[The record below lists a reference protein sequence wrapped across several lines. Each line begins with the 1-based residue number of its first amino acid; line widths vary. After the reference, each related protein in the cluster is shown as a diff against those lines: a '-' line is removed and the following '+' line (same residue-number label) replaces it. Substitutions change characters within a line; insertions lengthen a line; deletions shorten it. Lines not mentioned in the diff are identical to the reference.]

1 MVVLEKTP
9 ENPLDSK
16 EIKTANPNRNQPWV
30 FIRRTSAEAEVPVFW
45 PPDAKSQLTG
55 KDPDARK
62 DWRQKAKGQQRL
74 RWLDNI

>member
-16 EIKTANPNRNQPWV
+16 EIKTANPNGNQPWV
-30 FIRRTSAEAEVPVFW
+30 FIRRTSAEAEVQVFW
-45 PPDAKSQLTG
+45 PPDAKSQPTG

-74 RWLDNI
+74 RWLDSI